1 MKTIGKSIISILI
14 IIFIIAL
21 SGCPVNGPSE
31 EESDAKDITA
41 FSIGGATGV
50 ITGTNVAL
58 TVPYGTDITSLI
70 ATFAISGGTVVVGA
84 TPQTSGTTV
93 NDFTNSVFYSVTAE
107 DGSIQTYTV
116 TITVA
121 INDAKEI
128 TAFSVGGAAGI
139 ITGTDITVTVLI
151 GKDVTSL
158 SAVFTIS
165 GETIVIGTTSQISG
179 TTVNDF
185 TNPLTY
191 TVTALDGSTQDYT
204 VIVAF
209 EPGTDYTV
217 TSPVFPATGILDG
230 GFVGNFRIINNGT
243 INGTAAVNWTVYRSD
258 DAFFDDGDF
267 EFFSGIQAFL
277 NAGIE
282 SSPIP
287 FSGLWPSTEGT
298 YYLIIVLSASDEGD
312 TSNDT
317 LSSSAIPVIDSGRFV
332 LAGENGLLMYSD
344 DAGITWTSAAGVSTS
359 SELRDLATNG
369 LGLWVVVGDEMKLY
383 YSTDNGESWLAG
395 SITGTS
401 YSNDLTGVAYDGNG
415 NWVASG
421 IYIGE
426 TTTLYSSDGI
436 NWSLKA
442 IGGSPRLESVAYDS
456 ANARWI
462 SPDVSMT
469 NWYHSDTYNGSWSYH
484 SGMAGGPY
492 SSVTFGGDRVVGVG
506 GNTGGTDDN
515 LGFITSGTSWVESTT
530 NPTSGSDSYFESAYD
545 GSLVWVVVGSIAA
558 YSTDSAVNWTSAAD
572 IGTGLL
578 MLSVTYDSKSERFV
592 AGCADGNIKY
602 SDDGGNNWTDITT
615 GTGMDIWAI
624 DVGP

>member
-1 MKTIGKSIISILI
+1 MKAIGYSIILI
-14 IIFIIAL
+14 FTICFIIAL
-21 SGCPVNGPSE
+21 SGCPINGSPE
-31 EESDAKDITA
+31 EKSDAKDITA
-41 FSIGGATGV
+41 FSIEGAAGV
-50 ITGTNVAL
+50 ITGTNIAV
-58 TVPYGTDITSLI
+58 TVPYGTDVTSLI
-70 ATFAISGGTVVVGA
+70 STFGISGGTIVVGV
-84 TPQTSGTTV
+84 TSQISGTTV

-116 TITVA
+116 SVTVA
-121 INDAKEI
+121 INDAKDI
-128 TAFSVGGAAGI
+128 TAFSAGGAVGI
-139 ITGTDITVTVLI
+139 ITGTDIMVTVLI

-165 GETIVIGTTSQISG
+165 GETIVIGTTPQISG

-185 TNPLTY
+185 TTPITY
-191 TVTALDGSTQDYT
+191 TVAAADGSTQDYT
-204 VIVAF
+204 VTMAF
-209 EPGTDYTV
+209 AAGVDYIV

-230 GFVGNFRIINNGT
+230 GFTGNFRIKNNGA
-243 INGTAAVNWTVYRSD
+243 INGTSAVNWAVYRSD
-258 DAFFDDGDF
+258 DAFFDSGDLNLI
-267 EFFSGIQAFL
+267 SGIQAFL
-277 NAGIE
+277 NPGIE

-298 YYLIIVLSASDEGD
+298 RYLIVVLSANDEGD
-312 TSNDT
+312 TDNDV
-317 LSSSAIPVIDSGRFV
+317 LVSSAIPVVDSGRFV

-344 DAGITWTSAAGVSTS
+344 DAGITWTSASGVSTS
-359 SELRDLATNG
+359 SELRDLATDG
-369 LGLWVVVGDEMKLY
+369 LGKWVVVGDSMKLY
-383 YSTDNGESWLAG
+383 YSTDNGENWLPG
-395 SITGTS
+395 SITGTG
-401 YSNDLTGVAYDGNG
+401 YSNHLTGVAYDGNG
-415 NWVASG
+415 NWVTSG
-421 IYIGE
+421 IYSGE

-442 IGGSPRLESVAYDS
+442 IGGSPRLESVAYDTT
-456 ANARWI
+456 NARWI

-506 GNTGGTDDN
+506 GNTQGIDDN
-515 LGFITSGTSWVESTT
+515 LGFITSGTIWIESTS
-530 NPTSGSDSYFESAYD
+530 NPTSGTDSYFESAYD

-558 YSTDSAVNWTSAAD
+558 YSTDSAVNWTSATD
-572 IGTGLL
+572 IGSGLL
-578 MLSVTYDSKSERFV
+578 MLSVTYDTKSERFV

-615 GTGMDIWAI
+615 STGMDIWAI